1 MQQIL
6 TRANGSQVRI
16 TASIMFG
23 RGLTPSVDLY
33 VHHRETKGHPWKLA
47 NDRPHPDWRTMS
59 VDDYIKR
66 GRAEIFRLCSHG
78 ELFRAGAL
86 ARLEAGISA

>member
-1 MQQIL
+1 MQQVL

-16 TASIMFG
+16 TATVMFG
-23 RGLTPSVDLY
+23 RGLTPSIDVY
-33 VHHRETKGHPWKLA
+33 VHHRENESQAWKLA
-47 NDRPHPDWRTMS
+47 SDRPHPDWRSMS

-78 ELFRAGAL
+78 EIFRAGAL
-86 ARLEAGISA
+86 ARAEAGIPA